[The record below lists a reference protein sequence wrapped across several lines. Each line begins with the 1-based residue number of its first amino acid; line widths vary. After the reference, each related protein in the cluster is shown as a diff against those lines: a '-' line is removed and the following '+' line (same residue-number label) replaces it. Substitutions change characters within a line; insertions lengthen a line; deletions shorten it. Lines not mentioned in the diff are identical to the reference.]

1 MRFFYMQETF
11 LFIFSY
17 TCQANLYFDFGFIMY
32 KNMPALSQSVLLP
45 IMGGMD
51 TAPVLPIM
59 GVGLFHQVTKEI

>member
-17 TCQANLYFDFGFIMY
+17 TCQVNLYFDFVPIIY
-32 KNMPALSQSVLLP
+32 KNIHALSQSVLLP

-51 TAPVLPIM
+51 NGT
-59 GVGLFHQVTKEI
+59 GLANNGGRFISSLTKEI